1 MGNLVIMRKTIFF
14 ISILSALAI
23 STNAQSMTETNRD
36 AAKKLNWANVD
47 VTVTCYPNP
56 VVDYANLRFDQTP
69 AANYHYSVSTE
80 DGKIVQTGNFA
91 ISAIGQQFAINLTTA
106 PKGMLLIRL
115 DVGDN
120 TASLLQ
126 VLKK

>member
-1 MGNLVIMRKTIFF
+1 MRKTIFF
-14 ISILSALAI
+14 ISILSILAV
-23 STNAQSMTETNRD
+23 TAKAQSTTESNRD

-69 AANYHYSVSTE
+69 QANYRYSVSTE
-80 DGKIVQTGNFA
+80 DGKLVQTGTFA
-91 ISAIGQQFAINLTTA
+91 ISTIGQQVAINLTTA

-115 DVGDN
+115 EVGEN
-120 TASLLQ
+120 TASILQ

>member
-1 MGNLVIMRKTIFF
+1 MRKIICF
-14 ISILSALAI
+14 ISILSVLAV
-23 STNAQSMTETNRD
+23 SAKAQSTTEANRD

-69 AANYHYSVSTE
+69 AANYRYSVSTE
-80 DGKIVQTGNFA
+80 DGKVVLTGAFA
-91 ISAIGQQFAINLTTA
+91 ISATGQQVAINLTTA
-106 PKGMLLIRL
+106 PKGMLIVRL
-115 DVGDN
+115 EVGDA
-120 TASLLQ
+120 TASIFQ

>member
-1 MGNLVIMRKTIFF
+1 MRKIILF
-14 ISILSALAI
+14 ISILSVLAI
-23 STNAQSMTETNRD
+23 SVKAQSSTEPNRD
-36 AAKKLNWANVD
+36 AAKRLNWANVD

-69 AANYHYSVSTE
+69 QASYRYSVSTE
-80 DGKIVQTGNFA
+80 DGKLVQTGTFA
-91 ISAIGQQFAINLTTA
+91 ISTIGQQVAINLTTA

-115 DVGDN
+115 EVGEN
-120 TASLLQ
+120 TASILQ